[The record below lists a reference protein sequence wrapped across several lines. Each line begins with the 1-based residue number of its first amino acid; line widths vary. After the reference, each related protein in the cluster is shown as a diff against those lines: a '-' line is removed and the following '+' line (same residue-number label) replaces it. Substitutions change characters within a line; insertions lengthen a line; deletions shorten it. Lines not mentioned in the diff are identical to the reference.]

1 MNYLIADLNIKLD
14 GHKYGFVQNII
25 DYLSEKSY
33 PHSFYFLVN
42 RSPEFVLKDPA
53 KENIKIIYLTQ
64 AEQSAAEQSAKLLK
78 KSSIQWQVIVSYCN
92 TLKIDRLVL
101 MELDLYQVA
110 LGRKASPFEISGIWF
125 RPHCRSLPEHNTIKD
140 VLKHKLWMIQK
151 EVLIKSALRNRNLQ
165 KVFVLNDKKVVDQ
178 MNDRCHQRFFYLP
191 DPVFDYPYDKNFS
204 IRKAY
209 DIEEGRVIFLLFG
222 YIDER
227 KNVQNIIRALNLLD
241 EKDAA
246 RICLLIIGKFA
257 PGFREILTGE
267 FKPGKAYQVVMNDQF
282 VSDSEMESVFEQCD
296 VSLRMNVNFFG
307 SSGIIGTAAK
317 YNKPSI
323 VSDFG
328 IVAELTEQYKLGE
341 LVDPYDV
348 SEVKEMISYYL
359 NHPQNRQI
367 DGQAY
372 YEAHNREAYVKTLLD
387 L

>member
-25 DYLSEKSY
+25 DYLSEENY

-42 RSPEFVLKDPA
+42 KSPEFVLKDPA
-53 KENIKIIYLTQ
+53 KENIRIICLTD
-64 AEQSAAEQSAKLLK
+64 AEQSASDLESKLLK
-78 KSSIQWQVIVSYCN
+78 KSSLQWQFISAYCSR
-92 TLKIDRLVL
+92 LEIDRLIL

-151 EVLIKSALRNRNLQ
+151 EVLIRSALRNRNLQ
-165 KVFVLNDKKVVDQ
+165 KVFVLNDNKVVDQ
-178 MNDRCHQRFFYLP
+178 MNHRCHQRFFYLP
-191 DPVFDYPYDKNFS
+191 DPVFDYPHDAGFNV
-204 IRKAY
+204 RKAY
-209 DIEEGRVIFLLFG
+209 DIEEGRVVFLLFG

-227 KNVQNIIRALNLLD
+227 KNVQNIIRALNTLED
-241 EKDAA
+241 KDAEKV
-246 RICLLIIGKFA
+246 CLLIIGKFA
-257 PGFREILTGE
+257 PGFQKILTSE
-267 FKPGKAYQVVMNDQF
+267 FKQEKAYQVVMNDQF

-296 VSLRMNVNFFG
+296 VSLRMNINFFG

-328 IVAELTEQYKLGE
+328 IVAELTEKYKLGE
-341 LVDPYDV
+341 LVDPY
-348 SEVKEMISYYL
+348 SISGIKEKILYFL
-359 NHPQNRQI
+359 AGPQNRQI

-372 YEAHNREAYVKTLLD
+372 YKAHDREAYVKTLLD